1 MHRTLVTFLLLALAS
16 VAFAEDGA
24 RSEFTDSRDGRVYRT
39 VEIGGQV
46 WFAENLAY
54 AAKGSFCYGGAAKG
68 CSERLYP
75 KDVAEKS
82 CPVGWRLPS
91 NDDFQKLY
99 GYAGK
104 TGVRSVGNA
113 LKAKSGW
120 DRNGNGFDD
129 FGFDA
134 KPAGYCE
141 SRKKCEYRDC
151 FLSMWS
157 STENIS
163 WSLYCVDEDFNKGT
177 YSKTAALSVRCIK
190 E

>member
-1 MHRTLVTFLLLALAS
+1 MLRVLTALFFLAVASAALA
-16 VAFAEDGA
+16 ADGSK
-24 RSEFTDSRDGRVYRT
+24 SEFTDSRDGKVYRT

-46 WFAENLAY
+46 WFTQNLGF
-54 AAKGSFCYGGAAKG
+54 AAKGSFCYGGTAKG
-68 CSERLYP
+68 CDGHLYP
-75 KDVAEKS
+75 KDVAEKA
-82 CPVGWRLPS
+82 CPAGWKLPS

-113 LKAKSGW
+113 LKATSGW

-129 FGFDA
+129 FGFNA

-141 SRKKCEYRDC
+141 SRKKCEYREC

-157 STENIS
+157 STENVS
-163 WSLYCVDEDFNKGT
+163 WSLYCVDEDFNKGS
-177 YSKTAALSVRCIK
+177 YPRTAALSVRCIK